1 MWKINHFFTSL
12 CPKSVENTLHKIS
25 KVLFYSRGWS
35 YLFLPYLY
43 SCLGFK
49 LNDPD
54 TYGSYKKYFRFFTN
68 FRDWNFPLL
77 PYLFL
82 HFFMLSM
89 KEAWV
94 ILNIDALDNKDL
106 KQEDGCQKIL
116 DTMMVGGLAVGCQRI
131 RKHVRKFF
139 VSFQAS

>member
-68 FRDWNFPLL
+68 FGDWSFPLL

-94 ILNIDALDNKDL
+94 ILNIVIGVDHVDR
-106 KQEDGCQKIL
+106 
-116 DTMMVGGLAVGCQRI
+116 TMTSYIYRRPWSNLFWTWNSCTTVLVI
-131 RKHVRKFF
+131 YWY
-139 VSFQAS
+139 

>member
-43 SCLGFK
+43 TCLGFK

-68 FRDWNFPLL
+68 FRGWSFPLL
-77 PYLFL
+77 PYLFS

-89 KEAWV
+89 KEAWL
-94 ILNIDALDNKDL
+94 ILNIVIGVDHVDRTYINFVIYWFFLLGLL
-106 KQEDGCQKIL
+106 KRKI
-116 DTMMVGGLAVGCQRI
+116 
-131 RKHVRKFF
+131 
-139 VSFQAS
+139 SFNLSIYIYLRE